1 MSWQR
6 WPYVVTILTAGVGV
20 DEYGNA
26 VPSAWTSATARGDY
40 QPVNV
45 DETRDGA
52 GDIGTD
58 EVRFYFPAGT
68 TVTQRDRLTVDGATF
83 EVIGD
88 PDRRTTASHL
98 DYVRAR
104 ARRTG

>member
-1 MSWQR
+1 MWQR
-6 WPYVVTILTAGVGV
+6 FPYIVTVHTAGTGV
-20 DEYGNA
+20 DEYGNTI
-26 VPSAWTSATARGDY
+26 PSAYTSATARGDY

-52 GDIGTD
+52 GNIGTD

-68 TVTQRDRLTVDGATF
+68 VVTAADRLEVPDGAVF

-88 PDRRTTASHL
+88 PDVRDTGSVLA
-98 DYVRAR
+98 YVRAR